1 MKKSVTIIVTI
12 FMKISLVIC
21 FISINIFTALCAS
34 TSSGQNLDTR
44 VSAHFKNGETLEN
57 AVEYLRNATKVKFSY
72 DPKAIQQISLADYQF
87 ANQPLGQ
94 VLDIILLKTGIKYTQ
109 QKETVVLFKN
119 VPSAEGIIE
128 GIIYDV
134 KSKETLPEAVITVN
148 NRSYSA
154 DAGGHYHI
162 SLPAGTYDL
171 EAGYIGY
178 KSQKIPGVIVKE
190 KVTTPLNVFLELS
203 STQLNEVS
211 VQAHRK
217 VNTRSSLLDVRKNSA
232 IVTDGISA
240 EDIEKTASI
249 TTTQALQ
256 RVSGVTVTD
265 GKYVAIRGLG
275 DRSVIAE
282 LNGVRLAS
290 SDPDRSSIPL
300 DLIPASLLDNITV
313 YKTATPDNPADAAA
327 GIIELKTKSV
337 PDSEILNI
345 TVQSGFNSNVGIG
358 GQVNGFYNDNLG
370 AFGQNIA
377 KKDLPSNF
385 TNLANEYPG
394 GNAQMQQIIADSKNS
409 PALAQEAG
417 QINSIMHQF
426 DPVLTTTYQNAH
438 PNQVYSISY
447 GNSYKVFGKHE
458 LGVVAGANYYSRT
471 DDIYNGTVTDYS
483 IRQGVVTGNPQIFSP
498 RLIPPYITPNNLNL
512 GQYVTFKENTGTQTL
527 NYGFLG
533 GLTYRFN
540 QLNQISVQYVG
551 SRGAEDEGQNLNGK
565 FNYVA
570 LPGTINDISY
580 TLRQTYRTLNTFNLQ
595 GEDKLWNGKNGIKI
609 DYNLATS
616 NSEQNEPDYRTVN
629 LIDYHL
635 PSPEPV
641 PVSGYP
647 GSTQSTSPAT
657 TNNYYSLLSGY
668 ANGIGPYGKIQVDPN
683 GRYYRDLN
691 ETNHN
696 YKIDASVPFT
706 LLGQQQLLK
715 FGFNYLHRDRTYT
728 ENQLSLPGSNFSADG
743 ADPLYAVNGNL
754 DQLVGYNKVGILPPT
769 NAEGSPAVGGFLY
782 NALKSPNNYTGFYE
796 TRALYAMG
804 DFKLMENLR
813 LTGGVRFESTNIQS
827 LVDTSNVF
835 IDPSLKSGAVNLVL
849 VNPKTVYKTGYKP
862 YYSLNLTYIF
872 HKDMNFRFAYSTA
885 LARPELRELTNVYT
899 YDPVQQA
906 VVVGNPNLKNQYNQN
921 ADFRWEWFP
930 NEGEVFSASAFY
942 KRITNQLT
950 KTYSLNSQGDLSQY
964 PEFPVVQYI
973 NDPDIGKVYGVE
985 LEADKNL
992 GTIWDPL
999 RYFSLGSNLMLAQS
1013 SIEKNPERLNDDRTI
1028 DRQSSATSPLF
1039 EQAPYS
1045 INASLDYDN
1054 PRAGTDVTM
1063 SFNEVGE
1070 RLIQVNLTGEPDL
1083 YTRPVPVLDLVFSQ
1097 RITKKLMMK
1106 GFAKNIINKPY
1117 QEVYADPGT
1126 GGQYYGKTYVHR
1138 SYYYGSEFM
1147 LGFTYNLF

>member
-34 TSSGQNLDTR
+34 TGSGQNLNTK
-44 VSAHFKNGETLEN
+44 VSVHFKNGETLED

-72 DPKAIQQISLADYQF
+72 DPNAIQKVSLADYQF
-87 ANQPLGQ
+87 ANRPLGQ

-109 QKETVVLFKN
+109 QKETVVLFKTP
-119 VPSAEGIIE
+119 PSVEGIVE
-128 GIIYDV
+128 GIVYDT
-134 KSKETLPEAVITVN
+134 KSKETLPGAVITVN
-148 NRSYSA
+148 DRSYSA
-154 DAGGHYHI
+154 DADGHYHI
-162 SLPAGTYDL
+162 SLPVGVYDL
-171 EAGYIGY
+171 QAGYIGY
-178 KSQKIPGVIVKE
+178 NTKKMTAVVVKE
-190 KVTTPLNVFLELS
+190 KTTTALNIFLEVS

-211 VQAHRK
+211 VQANRK

-240 EDIEKTASI
+240 DDIERTASI
-249 TTTQALQ
+249 TTTQALE

-275 DRSVIAE
+275 DRSVIGE

-313 YKTATPDNPADAAA
+313 YKTAEPDNPADAAA

-337 PDSEILNI
+337 PDSEILAI
-345 TVQSGFNSNVGIG
+345 TVQSGFNSNVGLG
-358 GQVNGFYNDNLG
+358 GQVNGFYNDNMG
-370 AFGQNIA
+370 TWGQNIR
-377 KKDLPSNF
+377 KNDLPADF
-385 TNLANEYPG
+385 TNLATEYPG
-394 GNAQMQQIIADSKNS
+394 GDAEMQQIIADSKNS
-409 PALAQEAG
+409 PQLTAEAN
-417 QINSIMHQF
+417 QINSVMHQF
-426 DPVLTTTYQNAH
+426 DPVLTTSYQNAK
-438 PNQVYSISY
+438 PNQSYSISY
-447 GNSYKVFGKHE
+447 GNSFKIFGNHE
-458 LGVVAGANYYSRT
+458 LGVILGGNYYYRT
-471 DDIYNGTVTDYS
+471 DNINNGTLTDYS
-483 IRQGVVTGNPQIFSP
+483 IRQGVVTGNSAIFSP
-498 RLIPPYITPNNLNL
+498 RLIPPYITPNNPNL
-512 GQYVTFKENTGTQTL
+512 GQYTTFQENTGTQTL
-527 NYGFLG
+527 NYGFLA

-540 QLNQISVQYVG
+540 KLNQINVQYVG
-551 SRGAEDEGQNLNGK
+551 SRGGEDEGQNLSGK

-570 LPGTINDISY
+570 LPGTINDYSY

-595 GEDKLWNGKNGIKI
+595 GEHKLWDGKNGIKI
-609 DYNLATS
+609 SYNLATS
-616 NSEQNEPDYRTVN
+616 TSEQDEPDYRTVN

-635 PSPEPV
+635 PSPETVNLPTASGAV
-641 PVSGYP
+641 DEVS
-647 GSTQSTSPAT
+647 
-657 TNNYYSLLSGY
+657 TNNLYSLLSGY

-696 YKIDASVPFT
+696 YKIDVTVPFT
-706 LLGQQQLLK
+706 LLKQQQILK
-715 FGFNYLHRDRTYT
+715 FGVNYLHRDRTYT
-728 ENQLSLPGSNFSADG
+728 ENQLTLPGSNFSTEGSA
-743 ADPLYAVNGNL
+743 PLYAVNGNL
-754 DQLVGYNKVGILPPT
+754 NELIGYNNIGITPPN

-796 TRALYAMG
+796 TRALYAMT
-804 DFKLMENLR
+804 DFRILDNLR

-827 LVDTSNVF
+827 VVDTTNVF
-835 IDPSLKSGAVNLVL
+835 IDPSLKSGNVNLVL
-849 VNPKTVYKTGYKP
+849 VNPKTAYTTGYKP
-862 YYSLNLTYIF
+862 YYSFNLTYTL
-872 HKDMNFRFAYSTA
+872 HTDMNFRFAYSTA

-906 VVVGNPNLKNQYNQN
+906 IVVGNPSLKNEFDRNY
-921 ADFRWEWFP
+921 DFRWEWFP
-930 NEGEVFSASAFY
+930 SPGEVFSAGAFY
-942 KRITNQLT
+942 KTIINQLT
-950 KTYSLNSQGDLSQY
+950 KTYSLDSQGDLSQY

-973 NDPDIGKVYGVE
+973 NDPDKGKVYGVE
-985 LEADKNL
+985 LEAVKNL
-992 GTIWDPL
+992 GEIWDPL
-999 RYFSLGSNLMLAQS
+999 RNFSLGSNLMLAQS

-1039 EQAPYS
+1039 EQPPYS
-1045 INASLDYDN
+1045 INASLDYSN
-1054 PRAGTDVTM
+1054 PYSGSDITM

-1083 YTRPVPVLDLVFSQ
+1083 YTRPVPILDLVFSQ
-1097 RITKKLMMK
+1097 RITKRLMLK

-1138 SYYYGSEFM
+1138 SYYYGTEYM
-1147 LGFTYNLF
+1147 LGLTYNFF